1 VVPGFQEIVVIVL
14 IAVLV
19 VGPNRLPTVTR
30 DVTKFLLRARGEVR
44 TMLND
49 LKGDMD
55 STAMGDDLREL
66 KRELDETRRMASQ
79 AMRGEPEPKPG
90 PPGRHSRTRPET
102 APPRRRGDRRRRR
115 RCPDSQPRHG
125 RRCLDQRDTGERPE
139 HERGRSAWP
148 ARRGLVHRRPGR
160 RRTTRHDGRVSQRAS
175 LTLS

>member
-90 PPGRHSRTRPET
+90 PPRTTLTDT
-102 APPRRRGDRRRRR
+102 AGDSAA
-115 RCPDSQPRHG
+115 PDDVAIGGAAVDVPTPSPATAVDASTNGTPASDPNTSGVAPHG
-125 RRCLDQRDTGERPE
+125 RPGAGSSIAGREGAVPPDTTATSPSEPR
-139 HERGRSAWP
+139 
-148 ARRGLVHRRPGR
+148 
-160 RRTTRHDGRVSQRAS
+160 
-175 LTLS
+175 